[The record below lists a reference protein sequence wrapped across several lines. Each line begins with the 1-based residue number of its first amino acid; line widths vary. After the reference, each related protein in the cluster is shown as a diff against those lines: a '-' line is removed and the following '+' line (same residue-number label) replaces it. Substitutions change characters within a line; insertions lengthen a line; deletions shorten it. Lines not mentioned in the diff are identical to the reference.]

1 MRVAIRADASHRI
14 GSGHIIRCVTL
25 AERLRLRGAAISFVC
40 RELPGHYCG
49 WLENRGFAV
58 TRLPA
63 RADFVPHDRSGDEY
77 AAMLGESMKGEI
89 EQSCVA
95 LAALGKVDWLVVDHY
110 GLDSSWYGA
119 MRPHVG
125 RIMAI
130 DDLANRSLDVELLLD
145 QNFQTSPHRYL
156 TRVPGSC
163 IQLLGPAFAL
173 LRPDFRTARERLK
186 PRDGAV
192 RRILVF
198 LGGSDPENQTA
209 RVLDACKEALTP
221 DVEVHVVVGQAT
233 PNRADLER
241 RCSSMPRAQLHV
253 QAPNMAELMSQADLM
268 LGAAGSTTWERC
280 CLGLPGVLVSIAAN
294 QRDIGRSI
302 ADRGAGLYL
311 GDIENVRHEDFVRT
325 ISGLMR
331 DPLRLREMAANAHSL
346 VDGLG
351 AERVAAYF

>member
-25 AERLRLRGAAISFVC
+25 AERLRSRGAAIAFVC

-49 WLENRGFAV
+49 WLEDRGFAV
-58 TRLPA
+58 ARLPA
-63 RADFVPHDRSGDEY
+63 RPDFVDPEAAQDEY
-77 AAMLGESMKGEI
+77 AAMLGASLQGEI
-89 EQSCVA
+89 EQSDAA
-95 LAALGKVDWLVVDHY
+95 LAGLGKIDWLVVDHY
-110 GLDSSWYGA
+110 GLVSPWYDV
-119 MRPHVG
+119 MRPRVG

-145 QNFQTSPHRYL
+145 QNFQTRPHRYL
-156 TRVPGSC
+156 ARVPASC
-163 IQLLGPAFAL
+163 VQLLGPSFAL
-173 LRPDFRTARERLK
+173 LRPDFRAAREGLK
-186 PRDGAV
+186 PRDGVV
-192 RRILVF
+192 RRILIF

-221 DVEVHVVVGQAT
+221 EVEVHVVVGQAT

-241 RCSSMPRAQLHV
+241 RCAAMPRALLHV
-253 QAPNMAELMSQADLM
+253 QAANMAELMSQADLM
-268 LGAAGSTTWERC
+268 VGAAGSTTWERC
-280 CLGLPGVLVSIAAN
+280 CVGLPGILVSIAAN

-302 ADRGAGLYL
+302 AEREAGLYL

-325 ISGLMR
+325 ISGLAR
-331 DPLRLREMAANAHSL
+331 DPVRLREMARNAHSL

-351 AERVAAYF
+351 AERVAACF